1 MVTNTVFQWLLWGF
15 KDNVSLLIG
24 SIVVLSLS
32 LPKSINANIMAFG
45 SGLFIADYIFC

>member
-32 LPKSINANIMAFG
+32 LPKSIIANIMAFD
-45 SGLFIADYIFC
+45 SE